1 MSDVMSIRKQI
12 FPPQFQ
18 LHRHEFGVD
27 PLVGIFRAGN
37 ELSRHAGTNVELIRW
52 VLLRISSEFR
62 QVHFR
67 RCRTLSHLVS
77 STIFES
83 SSCSTYHPSYYSAE
97 KKCI

>member
-37 ELSRHAGTNVELIRW
+37 ELSRHAGTNVGLIY
-52 VLLRISSEFR
+52 VLLRIPSEFR

-77 STIFES
+77 STIFELIFIMLYLS
-83 SSCSTYHPSYYSAE
+83 SILLFC
-97 KKCI
+97 